1 MPYSER
7 PEAMTKTNKSSNP
20 RTVLIVDDHE
30 LMRKALEQLINE
42 EPDLAA
48 CGQAED
54 AIGALRAIDR
64 LKPDIALVDISLK
77 ESHGIELIKDIKA
90 RWPDLPVLVLSMH
103 EESFYAERALRAGA
117 KGYVNK
123 AEVSSRVIEGLR
135 KVLAGEIY
143 VTDEMA
149 SRMLIKFVG
158 PKGDSIFFSIDA
170 LSDREFQVFE
180 LIGQGLQSREI
191 ARQLHLSVK
200 TVDTHREHIKKKLN
214 LETSTELPM
223 YAIQWAQFERE
234 Q

>member
-1 MPYSER
+1 M
-7 PEAMTKTNKSSNP
+7 
-20 RTVLIVDDHE
+20 IVDDHE
-30 LMRKALEQLINE
+30 LMRKALERLISE
-42 EPDLAA
+42 EPDLAV

-54 AIGALRAIDR
+54 AAGALQAIDQFR
-64 LKPDIALVDISLK
+64 PDIALVDISLK
-77 ESHGIELIKDIKA
+77 ESHGIYLIKDIKA

-143 VTDEMA
+143 VSDEMA
-149 SRMLIKFVG
+149 SRMLTKLVG
-158 PKGDSIFFSIDA
+158 PKGGSVTFSIEA

-191 ARQLHLSVK
+191 ARQLHLSAK
-200 TVDTHREHIKKKLN
+200 TVDTHRERIKKKLN
-214 LETSTELPM
+214 LETSTELLM